1 LLRLVL
7 VLLQLLYLRV
17 LQMAGLLL
25 LLLPKHVQGV
35 LAAP

>member
-1 LLRLVL
+1 VL

-25 LLLPKHVQGV
+25 LLLLPKHVQGV
-35 LAAP
+35 LAAA